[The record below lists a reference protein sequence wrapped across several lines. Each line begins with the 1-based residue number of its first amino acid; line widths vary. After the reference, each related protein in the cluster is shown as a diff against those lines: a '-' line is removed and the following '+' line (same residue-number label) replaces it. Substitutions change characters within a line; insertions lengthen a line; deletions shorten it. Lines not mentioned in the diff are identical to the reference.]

1 MPYSLYTNENNH
13 LVQLPLAGVDPQAIE
28 VFVEQNELIIKA
40 KRTPPQG
47 TLLVGELP
55 AQAIEKRFSLDS
67 SADPSNI
74 EAIFK
79 DGLLSL
85 TIAKRSKRIDVK
97 IA

>member
-13 LVQLPLAGVDPQAIE
+13 LIQLPLAGIDPQAIE
-28 VFVEQNELIIKA
+28 VFVEQNELVIKA
-40 KRTPPQG
+40 KRTAPQG
-47 TLLVGELP
+47 TLLIGELP
-55 AQAIEKRFSLDS
+55 AQTIEKRFTLDA

-74 EAIFK
+74 EAAYQ

>member
-28 VFVEQNELIIKA
+28 VFVEQNELVIKA
-40 KRTPPQG
+40 KRTVPEG
-47 TLLVGELP
+47 NLLIGELP
-55 AQAIEKRFSLDS
+55 AQTIEKRFSLDA

-74 EAIFK
+74 EAAYQ